1 MNKYVIDANIAIKW
15 VINEV
20 YTDISLR
27 LLDDDRNILL
37 IPDFFFPEIT
47 NILWK
52 KVRKG
57 EITLKQAQEMLN
69 ELKKV
74 NLQISESYPLMSN
87 ALNIAVRIQ
96 QAVYDC
102 VYLSLAIKNNCQM
115 VTADN
120 RFVNALKGDELYNY
134 VCWVEDLPV
143 IN

>member
-1 MNKYVIDANIAIKW
+1 MTLTEAI
-15 VINEV
+15 NDLEA
-20 YTDISLR
+20 LMG
-27 LLDDDRNILL
+27 LPL
-37 IPDFFFPEIT
+37 IIC
-47 NILWK
+47 
-52 KVRKG
+52 
-57 EITLKQAQEMLN
+57 
-69 ELKKV
+69 
-74 NLQISESYPLMSN
+74 ESYPLMSN